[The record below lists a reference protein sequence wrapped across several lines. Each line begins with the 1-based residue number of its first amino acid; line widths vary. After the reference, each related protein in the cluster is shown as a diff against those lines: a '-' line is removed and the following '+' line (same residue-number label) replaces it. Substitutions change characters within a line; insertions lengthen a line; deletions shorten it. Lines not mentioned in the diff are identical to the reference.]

1 MIVWLWDACG
11 PGRGGR
17 GVTSDRERAVI
28 AAEGCL
34 RGGHAVVARVESAL
48 VISSTHSLTFGYLR
62 TGEGLTGRGGD
73 TGVRWEPLT
82 ERPAS

>member
-1 MIVWLWDACG
+1 M
-11 PGRGGR
+11 
-17 GVTSDRERAVI
+17 
-28 AAEGCL
+28 

-48 VISSTHSLTFGYLR
+48 VVYGTRSLTFGYLR